1 MELNGLLKNKDTK
14 LRGVRIGGGELRG
27 AERYGGKF
35 DQIPYVKF
43 LTIY

>member
-1 MELNGLLKNKDTK
+1 MGLNGLLKNKDTK
-14 LRGVRIGGGELRG
+14 LRGVRIGGVELRG
-27 AERYGGKF
+27 TEGYGGKI